1 MGSGGGQNQSSNLG
15 KCVYVKSLFSSG
27 EQIMELY
34 KPPYK
39 RDQVEGRKEKGA
51 GEVCLQG

>member
-39 RDQVEGRKEKGA
+39 RDQVEA
-51 GEVCLQG
+51 APSLCLFFIREP